1 MQQGGR
7 RKLPLACFCCGGCW
21 AGRAGGFVCEAVN
34 KPQCTGAALGGTGDS
49 APESRLW
56 CPLNA
61 GGTCLHPSG
70 IAHGLLFTLGCPAPG
85 LTRAELSFLSIFH
98 GQEMLPSPLPGL
110 ETNSEGLRDSPKA
123 WNLSGADY
131 GSILRISPTLYSQFY
146 STTPSRLFP
155 SLTVL
160 LFMCLLSLCQCLPP
174 GSEFLMAVPP
184 LLGSPWYPECIAA
197 PS

>member
-1 MQQGGR
+1 MWSDRTRTACPLLRSSQLSLAASLPEDLHLCQGSGRLSEVSQQVFLAGCFAWDDSKKNKEEAGSESIYLSPLCPVMQQGGR
-7 RKLPLACFCCGGCW
+7 RKSPLACFCCGGCW
-21 AGRAGGFVCEAVN
+21 AGRAGGLVCEAVN

-110 ETNSEGLRDSPKA
+110 ETNSEGLRDLPKA
-123 WNLSGADY
+123 
-131 GSILRISPTLYSQFY
+131 
-146 STTPSRLFP
+146 
-155 SLTVL
+155 
-160 LFMCLLSLCQCLPP
+160 
-174 GSEFLMAVPP
+174 
-184 LLGSPWYPECIAA
+184 
-197 PS
+197 